1 MKKLKLFSPCAH
13 RFTNKGSAKYHF
25 PPLSL
30 AVLAANTPEEFDIE
44 IVDEN
49 YQDIRL
55 EDFLDADIVGITS
68 MTATVK
74 RGYEIAD
81 FFKTHHIPVIMGG
94 HHVSALPEEALQH
107 ADVVIV
113 GEGDYL
119 WNKVMNKFLE
129 GKHLNGIYSSTEPVD
144 ITNLPT
150 PREDLYPK
158 DAKYL
163 IRANTHMTRG
173 CPNNCAF
180 CSVTTFSP
188 NFRKRPVDEVIEEM
202 KYLKENFVD
211 ETNRIVFND
220 DNPTLDKKYAKE
232 LFRKMIP
239 LNLKWQAFA
248 GVDIAKDDELLELMK
263 KAGCT
268 GVLIGFDAMNME
280 DLEKMAKYNNKNVDY
295 TQIVTK
301 LQNEYGIPV
310 IAGVVI
316 GFDHDTVETFD
327 KIIKFLDES
336 LVSNLTFNIL
346 YPYPGTQLYEQFK
359 EQNRITSYD
368 WDNYILDGINF
379 IPKNMT
385 QEELHAGYMSVLKWY
400 ADDKQLER
408 RLENAKNTPMGEIG
422 ALMIRDWHAGV
433 KRAYQECLN
442 GENKIRA

>member
-1 MKKLKLFSPCAH
+1 MKKLKLISPCAH
-13 RFTNKGSAKYHF
+13 RFTDKGSAKYHF

-30 AVLAANTPEEFDIE
+30 AVLAANTPNEFDIE
-44 IVDEN
+44 IIDEN
-49 YQDIRL
+49 YQDINL
-55 EDFLDADIVGITS
+55 NDYLDADLIGITS

-81 FFKTHHIPVIMGG
+81 FFRKHGITVIMGG

-113 GEGDYL
+113 GEGDIL
-119 WNKVMNKFLE
+119 WRQVTEEFLDNKPL
-129 GKHLNGIYSSTEPVD
+129 HGIYSSTEPVSLD
-144 ITNLPT
+144 NLPL

-188 NFRKRPVDEVIEEM
+188 KFRKRPVDEVIAEM

-239 LNLKWQAFA
+239 LNLKWQTFA
-248 GVDIAKDDELLELMK
+248 GIDIAEDDELLDLMK

-268 GVLIGFDAMNME
+268 GALIGFDAMNIE
-280 DLEKMAKYNNKNVDY
+280 DIESMHKYKNKNTDY
-295 TQIVTK
+295 TQIVK
-301 LQNEYGIPV
+301 KIQNEFGIPV
-310 IAGVVI
+310 IAGVVV

-346 YPYPGTQLYEQFK
+346 YPYPGTKLYEQFK
-359 EQNRITSYD
+359 RENRITSYD
-368 WDNYILDGINF
+368 WDNYVLDGINF
-379 IPKNMT
+379 VPKNMT
-385 QEELHAGYMSVLKWY
+385 QKELHDGYLSVLKWY
-400 ADDKQLER
+400 SDDKQLER
-408 RLENAKNTPMGEIG
+408 RLENAKKTAMGEIG
-422 ALMIRDWHAGV
+422 AMMIRDWHAGV
-433 KRAYQECLN
+433 KRAYQECLR
-442 GENKIRA
+442 GENKIRY